1 MGNLR
6 VGSSQGTILGEQL
19 DPWPGKVLKLLL
31 SPILKLQHP
40 GFLRLEE
47 DNAVLRS

>member
-19 DPWPGKVLKLLL
+19 DPWPEKVLKLLL
-31 SPILKLQHP
+31 SPILKLQHS
-40 GFLRLEE
+40 GFLRLKE
-47 DNAVLRS
+47 DTAVLRS